1 MTQTLFGGMLLIT
14 VLFFVLGLFKLP
26 TFWRGVVSA
35 ALPTLGMIAYS
46 MQHWQ
51 GGDVMAIH
59 LAIYLTTAAVLV
71 LVFGQHQGK
80 RFSLHWVPVTIIVFF
95 VVLSALM
102 ASFLSIATHGLPP
115 GLAKLLLPHT
125 GNRPIYTAF
134 SGEVPHDE
142 EAAKTVSQYMKK
154 AQQQKALGWRITVD
168 GLDGIQI
175 NETRSVSVAI
185 IDAADQPLNNAS
197 VHIALLRPGARQAA
211 QQWTLH
217 NTVSTGNYSAAL
229 KIGEAGKWLAL
240 ISITRGQDKF
250 ETAKEIIVAAQSQ

>member
-1 MTQTLFGGMLLIT
+1 
-14 VLFFVLGLFKLP
+14 
-26 TFWRGVVSA
+26 
-35 ALPTLGMIAYS
+35 
-46 MQHWQ
+46 
-51 GGDVMAIH
+51 
-59 LAIYLTTAAVLV
+59 
-71 LVFGQHQGK
+71 
-80 RFSLHWVPVTIIVFF
+80 
-95 VVLSALM
+95 
-102 ASFLSIATHGLPP
+102 
-115 GLAKLLLPHT
+115 
-125 GNRPIYTAF
+125 
-134 SGEVPHDE
+134 
-142 EAAKTVSQYMKK
+142 MKK

-229 KIGEAGKWLAL
+229 KIGEAGQWLAL